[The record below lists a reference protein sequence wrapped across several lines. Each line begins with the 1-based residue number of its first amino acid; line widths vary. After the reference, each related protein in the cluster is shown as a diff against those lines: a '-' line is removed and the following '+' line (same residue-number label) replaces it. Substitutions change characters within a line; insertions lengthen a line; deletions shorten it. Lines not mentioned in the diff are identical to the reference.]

1 MVELQRLAVIG
12 DGAIEIVLGLICL
25 APAQEGGGRFR
36 LRRDCGAIIG
46 DRAVEISFCPIDRR
60 AIGKGESRL
69 WIELECLVEIGDG
82 LIEIALGLIG
92 AAPVDKGYDPI
103 ALRFLASSGDDLG
116 ATGDAR
122 VGIGA
127 ATPRPRIVFGET
139 IGAERK
145 AKQPSECDTRQKE
158 YPGLRRGKDRTVRH
172 MADRAP
178 ESPIAR
184 GTEHSRPRAVKKSHE
199 RENKQLTS
207 SSAERSANRWRL

>member
-1 MVELQRLAVIG
+1 MVDLQSLAVIG

-36 LRRDCGAIIG
+36 LSRDCGAIIS
-46 DRAVEISFCPIDRR
+46 DRAVEIPFCPIDRR

-145 AKQPSECDTRQKE
+145 VNNPASATRAKKKILDLGEEKIERCVIWPTELLK
-158 YPGLRRGKDRTVRH
+158 
-172 MADRAP
+172 
-178 ESPIAR
+178 AR
-184 GTEHSRPRAVKKSHE
+184 
-199 RENKQLTS
+199 
-207 SSAERSANRWRL
+207 